1 VFASV
6 VVMIVMIVIIIVV
19 MIVVMIVVNVV
30 VLLMIVVII
39 IEVVLLTLLAVRSS
53 MVAARAMG
61 LIIVLVSL
69 VIPASPVA
77 SGVHAGHTSLE
88 AFSRGGIPS
97 GQTGKNA
104 LVSEQLAFHHAV
116 NGYDRLVIASLN
128 HDLADACQPGHAVA
142 VLVFL
147 AFHLRERIGILGL
160 SPAAGL
166 LGGIAIS
173 RAGALVIVGP
183 FAIAWP
189 VRCVVGGI
197 IGLVEGVIGCLVRD
211 VGGLV
216 HAGLAGPA
224 LATGRLITLCP
235 GSRGRQKHGQQE
247 DGQESCVF
255 HASSFRFSGVRG
267 RPHRVTRRGECPP
280 VRSIIDT
287 IMPLD
292 KEFRGD
298 GIARWQPDGVIGFY
312 STPSA
317 RTMAAPRRPE

>member
-19 MIVVMIVVNVV
+19 MIVVNVV
-30 VLLMIVVII
+30 VLLMIIVVI
-39 IEVVLLTLLAVRSS
+39 IEVVLVIAASPLASITG
-53 MVAARAMG
+53 RASAV
-61 LIIVLVSL
+61 IVLVSL
-69 VIPASPVA
+69 VIAASPVA

-166 LGGIAIS
+166 LGGIAIG

-183 FAIAWP
+183 FAVARS

-197 IGLVEGVIGCLVRD
+197 MGLVEGVIGCLVRD

-216 HAGLAGPA
+216 HAGLTGPA

>member
-30 VLLMIVVII
+30 VLLMIVVI
-39 IEVVLLTLLAVRSS
+39 EVVLVIAASPLVSITGRASAV
-53 MVAARAMG
+53 
-61 LIIVLVSL
+61 IVLVSL
-69 VIPASPVA
+69 VIAASPVA

-166 LGGIAIS
+166 LGGIAIG

-197 IGLVEGVIGCLVRD
+197 MGLVEGVIGCLVRD

-216 HAGLAGPA
+216 HAGLTGPA

-298 GIARWQPDGVIGFY
+298 GIARGQPDGMIGFY

-317 RTMAAPRRPE
+317 RRIAAPRRPE